1 MVWNGM
7 KIMAVAGA
15 LGAASLFAGVHQM
28 ENLGR
33 GLIAANTGSGM
44 LVSWRLL
51 GTDSPAAEFNLYR
64 DGAKIA
70 TVGAK
75 DPTDF
80 LDASGK
86 TTSVYEVAP
95 VADGAEGPR
104 SPLVMTFDRTVTDGT
119 SRKTFPYRTLT
130 LDRPAQLT
138 MPDKSTCTYTPGDM
152 SAGDLDGDGEY
163 ELVVKWDPGNA
174 QDNSKTGYT
183 GNVYI
188 DAYKLTGKK
197 LWRID
202 LGKNI
207 RAGAHYTQFM
217 VYDLDGDGTAEVAM
231 KTSDGTVDGTG
242 KAIGAANADYRSADG
257 LILSGKEYLT
267 VFNGRTGAAMASIDY
282 WPARNIQPM
291 TKAGWGDTYGNRS
304 ERMLAAVAYLDGVH
318 PSLIMCRGYYTY
330 SYLAAYNFDGKAIKN
345 VWRYSSPQGKE
356 LYGQGNH
363 NISVGD
369 IDADGYDEI
378 VYGAAAL
385 NHDGSFRY
393 STGFGHGDALHLS
406 DMDPDRAGLEVW
418 DIHEDTGSKYSDEFR
433 KADGTVYFGTLQTG
447 SDNGRG
453 LAADIDSTHRGF
465 EMWSGHGSGVFDVK
479 GNVISTKKPSVNFR
493 IYWDGDL
500 YDELFDGGTVTKW
513 NGSGT
518 DVLFAASAANSS
530 STINGTKSVPNI
542 SADLLGDYREEFV
555 LYSTANPAQINIF
568 TTPYTSPHR
577 VYTLMSDPQYRVS
590 VAWQNV
596 AYNQPPHLGYF
607 LPDHADTKLSA
618 LSISVPG
625 GQVTPEMAPAP
636 AISGAYWNSAREF
649 VAPASGVLSLEVFRL
664 NGDRIASLSMNV
676 VRGANAVNLD
686 RLHLGNGIYLV
697 RSRLNGQFAGTV
709 REMIAK

>member
-1 MVWNGM
+1 MVWNKM
-7 KIMAVAGA
+7 KVLAGA
-15 LGAASLFAGVHQM
+15 CAFALSPLFAGVHQM

-51 GTDSPAAEFNLYR
+51 GTDSPTMEFNLYR

-70 TVGAK
+70 SIGSNDATNY
-75 DPTDF
+75 

-86 TTSVYEVAP
+86 TTSVYQVAP
-95 VADGAEGPR
+95 VVGGQEMAK
-104 SPLVMTFDRTVTDGT
+104 SSQVMTFDKTVTDAT
-119 SRKTFPYRTLT
+119 SKKAFPYKTMT
-130 LDRPAQLT
+130 LDRPAKLT

-152 SAGDLDGDGEY
+152 SVGDLDGDGEY
-163 ELVVKWDPGNA
+163 ELVVKWDPSNA

-188 DAYKLTGKK
+188 DAYKLNGVK

-217 VYDLDGDGTAEVAM
+217 VYDFDGDGSAEIAM
-231 KTSDGTVDGTG
+231 KTSDGTVDGAG
-242 KAIGAANADYRSADG
+242 KAIGTANADYRSADG
-257 LILSGKEYLT
+257 LILSGKEYLS
-267 VFNGRTGAAMASIDY
+267 VFNGKTGVAITTIDY
-282 WPARNIQPM
+282 WPSRSAQAM
-291 TKAGWGDTYGNRS
+291 TKAGWGDNYGNRS

-330 SYLAAYNFDGKAIKN
+330 SYLAAYNFDGKKLTN
-345 VWRYSSPQGKE
+345 VWQYSSPQNGE

-369 IDADGYDEI
+369 IDGDGYDEI
-378 VYGAAAL
+378 IYGAAAL
-385 NHDGSFRY
+385 NHDGKFRY

-418 DIHEDTGSKYSDEFR
+418 DIHESTGAKYSDEFR
-433 KADGTVYFGTLQTG
+433 LPDGTVLFGTAQTG

-479 GNVISTKKPSVNFR
+479 GNVISKTKPSVNFR

-500 YDELFDGGTVTKW
+500 YDELLDGGTVSKW

-518 DVLFAASAANSS
+518 NVLFAGPAANSS
-530 STINGTKSVPNI
+530 STINSTKATPNI
-542 SADLLGDYREEFV
+542 SADFLGDYREEYV

-568 TTPYTSPHR
+568 TTSYTSPHR
-577 VYTLMSDPQYRVS
+577 VYTLMSDPVYRVS
-590 VAWQNV
+590 IAWQNV

-607 LPDHADTKLSA
+607 LPDHADKKLSA

-625 GQVTPEMAPAP
+625 GSVTSTEMPSLEF
-636 AISGAYWNSAREF
+636 SGAHWTSAKEF
-649 VAPASGVLSLEVFRL
+649 TAPVSGTLSLDVFSL
-664 NGDRIASLSMNV
+664 GGEHVASLSMNV
-676 VRGANAVNLD
+676 VKGTNEVNFD

-697 RSRLNGQFAGTV
+697 RSRLNGQAAGIIRKTIV
-709 REMIAK
+709 K